1 MKKFVWVAIAAFALG
16 LFVAGYVFVI
26 LPERHSA
33 VPDTAAVYPAAP
45 AASTNLYA
53 ASAPEVRA
61 DLDFVGISEKVGPAV
76 VKIVSEHKQKA
87 RQQQG
92 FEDQFPFDDFWDRFF
107 GRPGPGQPQ
116 PQDYRSVVQGTG
128 FFIAADGYILTNNHI
143 AEDSVK
149 NTVTTLQG
157 KEYEA
162 KVVGLDPKTD
172 LALLKIEAKDLPFAA
187 LGDSSLVRVGEWVL
201 AIGNPLGMEHTVTAG
216 IVSAKGRQL
225 SPGSDGG
232 RADSLMPT
240 YQDFIQTD
248 AAINRGNSGG
258 PLVNMRGEVI
268 GINSNILTPSG
279 GNVGIGFAIPSN
291 MAKKVV
297 AQLKDKGKVTR
308 GRLGVVMQNVTDG
321 MRKQFD
327 IKAAKGAIITT
338 VEPDGP
344 ADKAGFKQY
353 DVIVEL
359 NGQPIEDSNDLKF
372 KIADIEPGNKISV
385 KVIRDGKEVTLTPTV
400 EELEPEEEKGEVAS
414 SEKDVGLS
422 LAPMTP
428 SLARRYGYRTTE
440 GLLVTEVRN
449 YSEADR
455 AGLAAGDII
464 LEVNRKKVA
473 TVREFESLL
482 KKTPSGDE
490 VILLVRRESD
500 GQSQD
505 LILPLKV
512 S

>member
-1 MKKFVWVAIAAFALG
+1 MKRFVWVALAGFALG
-16 LFVAGYVFVI
+16 LLVAGYVFVY
-26 LPERHSA
+26 LPERHS
-33 VPDTAAVYPAAP
+33 PAP
-45 AASTNLYA
+45 AATAVALSAPAISTNLYA
-53 ASAPEVRA
+53 SSPPEVRT

-76 VKIVSEHKQKA
+76 VKIVSEHKA
-87 RQQQG
+87 RAQQQQG

-107 GRPGPGQPQ
+107 GRPAPRQPQ
-116 PQDYRSVVQGTG
+116 GYQPPPVQGTG
-128 FFIAADGYILTNNHI
+128 FFITADGYILTNNHI

-149 NTVTTLQG
+149 NTITTLQG
-157 KEYEA
+157 KDYEA
-162 KVVGLDPKTD
+162 KVVGTDPKTD
-172 LALLKIEAKDLPFAA
+172 LALLKIDAKDLPFVT
-187 LGDSSLVRVGEWVL
+187 LGDSALVKVGEWVL

-225 SPGSDGG
+225 GVG
-232 RADSLMPT
+232 MNVPT

-258 PLVNMRGEVI
+258 PLVDMRGEVI
-268 GINSNILTPSG
+268 GINSNILSPTG
-279 GNVGIGFAIPSN
+279 GNIGIGFAIPSN
-291 MAKKVV
+291 MAKKVIT
-297 AQLKDKGKVTR
+297 QLKEKGKVTR

-321 MRKQFD
+321 MRKQFG

-344 ADKAGFKQY
+344 AEKAGFKQY
-353 DVIVEL
+353 DVIVEIS
-359 NGQPIEDSNDLKF
+359 GQPIEDSNDLKF
-372 KIADIEPGNKISV
+372 KIADIEPGKKISI
-385 KVIRDGKEVTLTPTV
+385 KVIRDSKEIALTPTI
-400 EELEPEEEKGEVAS
+400 EETEPEVEKGQATS
-414 SEKDVGLS
+414 ADKDVGLS

-449 YSEADR
+449 YSEADK
-455 AGLAAGDII
+455 AEIATGDII

-490 VILLVRRESD
+490 VILLIRRESD

>member
-1 MKKFVWVAIAAFALG
+1 MKRSVWVALAGFALG
-16 LFVAGYVFVI
+16 LLVAGYVFVY
-26 LPERHSA
+26 LPERHS
-33 VPDTAAVYPAAP
+33 PAPAP
-45 AASTNLYA
+45 AAAALSVPAVSANLFA
-53 ASAPEVRA
+53 ASAPEVRT
-61 DLDFVGISEKVGPAV
+61 DLDFVGIAEKVGPAV
-76 VKIVSEHKQKA
+76 VKIVSEHKEKS
-87 RQQQG
+87 RDQQG
-92 FEDQFPFDDFWDRFF
+92 LEDQFPFDDFWDRFF
-107 GRPGPGQPQ
+107 GRPAPRQPQ
-116 PQDYRSVVQGTG
+116 EFRSTVQGTG
-128 FFIAADGYILTNNHI
+128 FFITADGYILTNNHI

-149 NTVTTLQG
+149 NIVTTLQG

-172 LALLKIEAKDLPFAA
+172 LALLKIEAKDLPFAS
-187 LGDSSLVRVGEWVL
+187 LGDSALVKVGEWVL

-225 SPGSDGG
+225 GVG
-232 RADSLMPT
+232 MNTPT

-279 GNVGIGFAIPSN
+279 GNIGIGFAIPSN
-291 MAKKVV
+291 MASKVV
-297 AQLKDKGKVTR
+297 AQLKEKGKVTR

-321 MRKQFD
+321 MRKQFG
-327 IKAAKGAIITT
+327 IKAAKGAIVTT

-344 ADKAGFKQY
+344 AEKAGFKQY
-353 DVIVEL
+353 DVIVEI
-359 NGQPIEDSNDLKF
+359 NGQPIEDSNALKF
-372 KIADIEPGNKISV
+372 KIADIEPGRKISV
-385 KVIRDGKEVTLTPTV
+385 KVIRDGKEITLTPTI
-400 EELEPEEEKGEVAS
+400 EEMEPEVEKGQATS
-414 SEKDVGLS
+414 ADKDVGLS

-428 SLARRYGYRTTE
+428 GLARRYGYRTTE

-449 YSEADR
+449 YSEAEK
-455 AGLAAGDII
+455 AGVTTGDII
-464 LEVNRKKVA
+464 LEANRKKLA
-473 TVREFESLL
+473 TVREFENIL
-482 KKTPSGDE
+482 KKTPTGEE
-490 VILLVRRESD
+490 VILLIRREGD